1 MAQLTLSFKGR
12 RLKVFTLPPGD
23 CSIGRDTG
31 CTFVIDSLAVAPE
44 HAIIRHQD
52 GAYHIEPARPDCE
65 LRVQQQPVGD
75 ARLLSEGDIIDI
87 GKHTLAFS
95 ADQEPAAVNVSATP
109 LPLPSPGWMQIQNG
123 GHLGRTIRL
132 NRAFTRI
139 GRPQG
144 ELAMIARRD
153 DGYYLSALHGEQGPL
168 LNGQSIG
175 GDSRKLTDLDRIAI
189 GELQVQFFADEQ
201 HVAGAPP
208 PDQADTQQRRFSR
221 IPLDLGVTLRD
232 DQNHWDTRL
241 LDISLQGALVETPAT
256 FVAVPA
262 QRYVLSVHLDGG
274 PDISM
279 EVAVAHQEDDQL
291 GLDCKD
297 IDVESIT
304 HLRRLVEL
312 NLGDPALLERELSAL
327 G

>member
-1 MAQLTLSFKGR
+1 
-12 RLKVFTLPPGD
+12 
-23 CSIGRDTG
+23 
-31 CTFVIDSLAVAPE
+31 
-44 HAIIRHQD
+44 
-52 GAYHIEPARPDCE
+52 
-65 LRVQQQPVGD
+65 
-75 ARLLSEGDIIDI
+75 
-87 GKHTLAFS
+87 
-95 ADQEPAAVNVSATP
+95 
-109 LPLPSPGWMQIQNG
+109 MQIQNG

-144 ELAMIARRD
+144 ELAMITRRD
-153 DGYYLSALHGEQGPL
+153 DGYYLSALRGEQGPL
-168 LNGQSIG
+168 LNEQSIG
-175 GDSRKLTDLDRIAI
+175 GGSRKLADLDRIAI
-189 GELQVQFFADEQ
+189 GELQVQFFADE
-201 HVAGAPP
+201 HRVSGAPP
-208 PDQADTQQRRFSR
+208 AGQADTQQRRFSR
-221 IPLDLGVTLRD
+221 IPLDHSATLRD
-232 DQNHWDTRL
+232 DQQHWDTRL

-274 PDISM
+274 PDITM
-279 EVAVAHQEDDQL
+279 EVAVAHQEDDKL

>member
-1 MAQLTLSFKGR
+1 VAKLTLSFKGR
-12 RLKVFTLPPGD
+12 RLKVFALPPGD
-23 CSIGRDTG
+23 CTIGRDAG

-52 GAYHIEPARPDCE
+52 GAYHIEPSRPDCE
-65 LRVQQQPVGD
+65 LHVQQRPVGD
-75 ARLLSEGDIIDI
+75 ARLLGEGDIIDI
-87 GKHTLAFS
+87 GKHTLVFS
-95 ADQEPAAVNVSATP
+95 VDQEPAAVSVSAT
-109 LPLPSPGWMQIQNG
+109 PLPSPGWMQIQNG

-144 ELAMIARRD
+144 ELAMITRRD
-153 DGYYLSALHGEQGPL
+153 DGYYLSALRGEQGPL
-168 LNGQSIG
+168 LNEQSIG
-175 GDSRKLTDLDRIAI
+175 GGSRKLADLDRIAI
-189 GELQVQFFADEQ
+189 GELQVQFFADE
-201 HVAGAPP
+201 HRVSGAPP
-208 PDQADTQQRRFSR
+208 AGQADTQQRRFSR
-221 IPLDLGVTLRD
+221 IPLDHSATLRD
-232 DQNHWDTRL
+232 DQQHWDTRL

-274 PDISM
+274 PDITM
-279 EVAVAHQEDDQL
+279 EVAVAHQEDDKL